1 MKSTPAIIFAALF
14 AVFTVFSSLSFAQP
28 RAKYEPENGR
38 VLHGAGL
45 PNYWND
51 AELRAQ
57 YDSFQK
63 YSGKRTAVVTW
74 FSSLYENGRMTSWR
88 QNYAMNLERVRKLQS
103 VSLIKFSVQDYAY
116 SRTKKIASL
125 KDISRGVYDA
135 YFQEF
140 ADTIKDFKDPVFISI
155 NHEMNGTWY
164 PYSQEYSGSGVT
176 SADFIASWRHIVD
189 IFRARGA
196 NNVAWVWSPNVPDV
210 GAAPASKYYPGD
222 EYTDWVGVSFYSGN
236 TADAL
241 DPIYKMYAS
250 RKPIFIT
257 EWATAQEKSRYYTNY
272 PGDAKWV
279 SQFFHSLNTKYPRVK
294 AISWFQY
301 DKEDGNYLL
310 QRVSDQQQEYSVEAR
325 DARYTDDVS
334 GLISKNAGSVE
345 RVPTRVIPNEVILQ
359 EKPARSNPPSR
370 GKSLRERIQLENVKT
385 ENVKTE

>member
-1 MKSTPAIIFAALF
+1 MKSTPFLALT
-14 AVFTVFSSLSFAQP
+14 ALVVLSPISHAQN
-28 RAKYEPENGR
+28 RAKFEPEGGK

-57 YDSFQK
+57 YDSFKK

-116 SRTKKIASL
+116 SRTKKIAPL
-125 KDISRGVYDA
+125 KDIARGVYDA

-140 ADTIKDFKDPVFISI
+140 AETVRDFKDPVFISI

-164 PYSQEYSGSGVT
+164 PYSQEFSGSGVT
-176 SADFIASWRHIVD
+176 SSDFIASWRRVVD
-189 IFRARGA
+189 VFRKVGA

-210 GAAPASKYYPGD
+210 GAVPASKYYPGD
-222 EYTDWVGVSFYSGN
+222 EYTDWIGISFYSGN
-236 TADAL
+236 AADAL
-241 DPIYKMYAS
+241 DSIYKMYAS
-250 RKPIFIT
+250 KKPFFVT
-257 EWATAQEKSRYYTNY
+257 EWATSQEQSRYYANY

-279 SQFFHSLNTKYPRVK
+279 AQFFNSLNTKYPRVK

-301 DKEDGNYLL
+301 DKEDGNHLL
-310 QRVSDQQQEYSVEAR
+310 QRVSDQQQQYTVEAR
-325 DARYTDDVS
+325 DARYSEDAS
-334 GLISKNAGSVE
+334 GLVSKPAGGVE
-345 RVPTRVIPNEVILQ
+345 RVPVRVIPDEVVLQ
-359 EKPARSNPPSR
+359 EAPVERPKPSTPSK
-370 GKSLRERIQLENVKT
+370 GKSLRERINLENVKT
-385 ENVKTE
+385 ESVGRG